1 MNMKTSP
8 LLFPYHRGVK
18 ALGLAILLFAIAG
31 LLWKTFHDQPIFP
44 LDPVPQLIGLGLVFI
59 FFSKEKVED
68 ERIHYLKFQALS
80 VGFLSCFFMSM
91 GFNSWYRLSAPEFIA
106 ATMVFSTSV
115 YYFFKRKI

>member
-1 MNMKTSP
+1 MRTSP

-18 ALGLAILLFAIAG
+18 ALGVVILLFAIAG
-31 LLWKTFHDQPIFP
+31 LLWKIFQGQTIFP

-80 VGFLSCFFMSM
+80 IGFLSCFFMSM
-91 GFNSWYRLSAPEFIA
+91 GFNSLYQLSAPEFIA
-106 ATMVFSTSV
+106 STMLFTTSV